1 MSNKKQIGLA
11 SLVLMVFTTVFGF
24 ANGPVAYYQ
33 MGYASIFWY
42 IIAAIFFFLPAALMI
57 AEYGSAMPNA
67 EGGIFSW
74 LEFSVSERFAFIGT
88 FIWLANWLIWMV
100 STSSKIWIPMSSL
113 IFGSDKTTTWAFFG
127 LSSTQFVGILA
138 I

>member
-57 AEYGSAMPNA
+57 AEYG
-67 EGGIFSW
+67 
-74 LEFSVSERFAFIGT
+74 
-88 FIWLANWLIWMV
+88 
-100 STSSKIWIPMSSL
+100 
-113 IFGSDKTTTWAFFG
+113 
-127 LSSTQFVGILA
+127 
-138 I
+138 